1 MENNLTKGPIFK
13 SIVKFALP
21 VLLALFLQALYGA
34 VDLLIVGHFGSTA
47 DVSGV
52 ATGSGILNTINMIIS
67 GFAMGVTVL
76 VGRRIGNREPDK
88 AGRAIGSAICLFGVF
103 ALILTIIVPI
113 LAPTFA
119 SLLNAPEEAFIQ
131 TVGYIRICG
140 FGLLFIIAYNLLG
153 AIFRG
158 IGDSITPFI
167 AVSIACVCNII
178 LDLLFVKQFQLGANG
193 AALATVIAQAI
204 SVILSL
210 IIISRRKLPF
220 TFKLSHIK
228 FGTDVLKELTIGA
241 PIALQELLVG
251 ISFMVIQGVVNNI
264 DLYASAGVGVSG
276 KVTAFIMLVPS
287 AFAQSMS
294 AFVAQNLGAGENKRA
309 RKALYYS
316 IISGLVIGVFMFFL
330 SFFKG
335 DFFAGLFDNSPEVIE
350 AGALYL
356 KAFAI
361 DCMLTPFL
369 FCFIG
374 YFNGYGK
381 TLFVMLQGLIGAF
394 GVRVPLCLFFSKQ
407 SWATLF
413 HIGLSTPASTILQI
427 ILCVGMFIVVSKQEK
442 RKSIKSK

>member
-1 MENNLTKGPIFK
+1 MNNNLTSGPIFR

-21 VLLALFLQALYGA
+21 VLLALLLQALYGA

-76 VGRRIGNREPDK
+76 VGRRIGNKEPDK
-88 AGRAIGSAICLFGVF
+88 AGDAIGNAICLFGVF
-103 ALILTIIVPI
+103 ALILSIAVPI
-113 LAPTFA
+113 FAPTF
-119 SLLNAPEEAFIQ
+119 SSWLNAPEEAISQ
-131 TVGYIRICG
+131 TIGYIRICG
-140 FGLLFIIAYNLLG
+140 YGLIFIIAYNLLG

-167 AVSIACVCNII
+167 AVSIACVCNVI
-178 LDLLFVKQFQLGANG
+178 LDLAFVKSMNMGAQG

-210 IIISRRKLPF
+210 LIISRRKLPF
-220 TFKLSHIK
+220 KFSLKSIK
-228 FGTDVLKELTIGA
+228 FGSDIIQELTVGT
-241 PIALQELLVG
+241 PVALQEFLVG
-251 ISFMVIQGVVNNI
+251 ISFMVIQGVVNSI
-264 DLYASAGVGVSG
+264 DLYASAGVGVSS

-287 AFAQSMS
+287 AFMQSMS
-294 AFVAQNLGAGENKRA
+294 AFVAQNLGAGERKRA
-309 RKALYYS
+309 KKALFYCIAS
-316 IISGLVIGVFMFFL
+316 ALAIGVFMFLL

-335 DFFAGLFDNSPEVIE
+335 DFFASLFDDSPEVIS

-369 FCFIG
+369 FCFLG
-374 YFNGYGK
+374 YFNGCGK
-381 TLFVMLQGLIGAF
+381 TLFVMVQGLIGAF

-407 SWATLF
+407 NWATLF
-413 HIGLSTPASTILQI
+413 HIGLSTPASTIVQI
-427 ILCVGMFIVVSKQEK
+427 ILCIVVYVLIENKEK
-442 RKSIKSK
+442 KKFNS